1 MKAKLTAIS
10 LLLCIAF
17 ANAQYISRSEPV
29 PYNCPSTCA
38 GGTIILKV
46 PQVQNLPNGSTLQ
59 ALLSNASGSFAS
71 GTTVLNSTRYSLN
84 QGSSWIN
91 GSFTFTS
98 NINDLYFEITIP
110 VTQPSGSNYTIKMQS
125 SSGYVSND
133 LFQCNGGNKITV
145 SAGYTPLTSVL
156 PNTQGSN
163 QWIAHVHT
171 WTPNTAQVL
180 STDQL
185 TAAQDFFNTTNYKG
199 HFLKNSLNFDIN
211 YQLNGAVCPGAINIL
226 HDGTSIPCSQGYS
239 TNFSIRMLRQENF
252 TPGLYRFEIGADDGI
267 RLSIDGGNTWL
278 LNSFYEQTYAA
289 SIKNTDTQYP
299 NGVCLSGNTN
309 LVIEY
314 FQRPVDA
321 RLTFTATLLSPTIT
335 NPADQS
341 VCESDNATFSTTQ
354 ISGNT
359 YQWEFSTDGGNTF
372 LPVTNGGNFSGATAN
387 SLSVNNIPAGF
398 NGYQFRCVITGIC
411 GSPVTTSAATLSV
424 AQGAVINFIPPD
436 TTVCEGSSVN
446 LFVNGSGSSY
456 QWLKNEGAGF
466 QNITDNTTYAGSGTN
481 TLSISNASVSMNGN
495 LYLCT
500 ITGCNGQ
507 IYSDT
512 IQLLVEGNAAY
523 TAQPVNQ
530 SVCDDD
536 SVLFSVGINGTPKQ
550 IVWQKS
556 TDGGAT
562 FSNIAGS
569 NSQVLVITP
578 VTEAE
583 DGLQVRCVI
592 SGCSGEV
599 FSNTALLDICEKDFG
614 IAIPQAFSPNSDGA
628 NDYFEVFGNKNEVS
642 KWYIAIYNRWGE
654 LVFSSADID
663 FKWNGMYKDTEQPIS
678 TFVYYANA
686 TFTNGQ
692 KKDYK
697 GNITLMR

>member
-59 ALLSNASGSFAS
+59 ALLSNANGSFAS

-110 VTQPSGSNYTIKMQS
+110 VTQASGSNYTIKMQS

-145 SAGYTPLTSVL
+145 SAGYTPLTTVL
-156 PNTQGSN
+156 PNTQGSS

-341 VCESDNATFSTTQ
+341 VCESSNATFSTTQ

-359 YQWEFSTDGGNTF
+359 YQWEYSTDGGNTF

-424 AQGAVINFIPPD
+424 AQGAVINFSSPD

-446 LFVNGSGSSY
+446 LFVNGIGSSY
-456 QWLKNEGAGF
+456 QWLKNEGVGF
-466 QNITDNTTYAGSGTN
+466 QNISDNTTYAGSGSN

-495 LYLCT
+495 LYLCAV
-500 ITGCNGQ
+500 TGCNGQ

-512 IQLLVEGNAAY
+512 IQLLVVGNVAY

-530 SVCDDD
+530 SVCDND
-536 SVLFSVGINGTPKQ
+536 SVLFSVGINGTPSQ
-550 IVWQKS
+550 ILWQKS

-599 FSNTALLDICEKDFG
+599 FSNAALLDICEKDFG

-697 GNITLMR
+697 GNITLIR